1 MKKTIIA
8 AAIVVVAVLTSLTL
22 ISKSA
27 NTKHA
32 ELVKVN
38 KAAYVSNGFATQK
51 SDLSS
56 AD

>member
-8 AAIVVVAVLTSLTL
+8 ATLIVVAALTSLTV

-38 KAAYVSNGFATQK
+38 KAEYLSNGFASQK

>member
-1 MKKTIIA
+1 MKKNIIA
-8 AAIVVVAVLTSLTL
+8 AGLIVVAALTSLTL

-27 NTKHA
+27 GTKHA
-32 ELVKVN
+32 ELAKVN
-38 KAAYVSNGFATQK
+38 KAEYMGSSFASQK